1 MSITYSMR
9 PADDAGFKHED
20 EHVELTSG
28 EDEYGEEE
36 TAPSV
41 NAKADPQPEDSSEE
55 PVEAHQEAPVAVT
68 AAPAKQAIEKPTST
82 GKKSVAQSKAVKKAA
97 TKTAAVRKGAAAKT
111 AHKKAIKKMSAAE
124 AAHKKDETAL
134 PEETQNASAKG
145 IAEVTPA
152 DPEIL
157 AEAARKQEKKL
168 MKAQRKAEKKKL
180 KHKLKQKKNSTIA
193 MAGTFP
199 MVELIDEQVRTS
211 IPEEL
216 VAKVKEAK
224 SKKHII
230 SSNYPYPKQMKNSE
244 YLEEVELLQ
253 IELVKMQAWVKEVGE
268 RIVLIFEG
276 RDAAGKG
283 GTIQRFT
290 ENLNPRGAKV
300 VALARPSDTER
311 GQWYFQRYI
320 EKLPTKGEIVFF
332 DRSWYNRAGVE
343 HVMGFCSPQEYL
355 EFMRQV
361 PEFERMMVRSGI
373 RFYKFW
379 FSVSREEQLRRFL
392 GRAQDPLKQ
401 WKLSPMD
408 VESLGRW
415 DAYTKAKEAMLFY
428 TDTADAPWTIVRSD
442 DKNRARL
449 NAMKHVLYT
458 IPYAGKDTD
467 VVTAPDPRVVG
478 SAKTIY
484 EHGEDSNSHA
494 AAHHA

>member
-1 MSITYSMR
+1 MENRDFMTSTYDAPTETELHSEAVEPTETQGGIATDES
-9 PADDAGFKHED
+9 PA
-20 EHVELTSG
+20 
-28 EDEYGEEE
+28 
-36 TAPSV
+36 TA
-41 NAKADPQPEDSSEE
+41 
-55 PVEAHQEAPVAVT
+55 EAEVPDEAPVLFAS
-68 AAPAKQAIEKPTST
+68 APAE
-82 GKKSVAQSKAVKKAA
+82 VA
-97 TKTAAVRKGAAAKT
+97 
-111 AHKKAIKKMSAAE
+111 
-124 AAHKKDETAL
+124 
-134 PEETQNASAKG
+134 
-145 IAEVTPA
+145 PA
-152 DPEIL
+152 DPAALEK
-157 AEAARKQEKKL
+157 AARKQEKKQ
-168 MKAQRKAEKKKL
+168 MKAQKKAEKKKL
-180 KHKLKQKKNSTIA
+180 KGKLKEKKTSTKVL
-193 MAGTFP
+193 AGTFP

-216 VAKVKEAK
+216 VAKVKGAK
-224 SKKHII
+224 SKRHII
-230 SSNYPYPKQMKNSE
+230 SANYPYQKEMKNSD
-244 YLEEVELLQ
+244 YLEEIELLQ
-253 IELVKMQAWVKEVGE
+253 IELVKMQAWVKEAGE
-268 RIVLIFEG
+268 RVVLIFEG

-300 VALARPSDTER
+300 VALAKPSDTER

-320 EKLPTKGEIVFF
+320 ENLPTKGEIVFF

-343 HVMGFCSPQEYL
+343 HVMGFCTPHEYL
-355 EFMRQV
+355 EFMRQT

-415 DAYTKAKEAMLFY
+415 EAYTKAKEDMLFY

-449 NAMKHVLYT
+449 HAMRHVLHT
-458 IPYAGKDTD
+458 IPYDGKDKSI
-467 VVTAPDPRVVG
+467 VLPPDPLVVG

-484 EHGEDSNSHA
+484 ETGEKRVA
-494 AAHHA
+494 A

>member
-1 MSITYSMR
+1 M
-9 PADDAGFKHED
+9 
-20 EHVELTSG
+20 
-28 EDEYGEEE
+28 
-36 TAPSV
+36 
-41 NAKADPQPEDSSEE
+41 
-55 PVEAHQEAPVAVT
+55 
-68 AAPAKQAIEKPTST
+68 
-82 GKKSVAQSKAVKKAA
+82 
-97 TKTAAVRKGAAAKT
+97 
-111 AHKKAIKKMSAAE
+111 
-124 AAHKKDETAL
+124 
-134 PEETQNASAKG
+134 ASA
-145 IAEVTPA
+145 
-152 DPEIL
+152 
-157 AEAARKQEKKL
+157 
-168 MKAQRKAEKKKL
+168 
-180 KHKLKQKKNSTIA
+180 
-193 MAGTFP
+193 FP
-199 MVELIDEQVRTS
+199 MIELIDEQVRRS

-216 VAKVKEAK
+216 VAKVKQAK
-224 SKKHII
+224 SKRHII
-230 SSNYPYPKQMKNSE
+230 SDHYPYPKQMKKSE
-244 YLEEVELLQ
+244 YLDEIELLQ

-300 VALARPSDTER
+300 VALAKPSETER

-332 DRSWYNRAGVE
+332 DRSWYNRGGVE
-343 HVMGFCSPQEYL
+343 HVMGFCTPHEYL
-355 EFMRQV
+355 EFMRQA

-373 RFYKFW
+373 RVYKFW

-392 GRAQDPLKQ
+392 SRAQDPLKQ

-415 DAYTKAKEAMLFY
+415 ESYTKAKEAMLFY

-467 VVTAPDPRVVG
+467 VVTPADPHIVG
-478 SAKTIY
+478 SAKSIY
-484 EHGEDSNSHA
+484 EHGENGHA
-494 AAHHA
+494 HAGTDHFQL